1 MKNQLA
7 NLPSHLIWPVP
18 DMSIPAAIL
27 LGIIQGLTEFLPI
40 SSSGHLVLFQTLL
53 GFSEPE
59 LLFDSALHMGTLV
72 AVCLYFHSDIKKM
85 FGESWVFLTGWVKG
99 RKGIG
104 QIRDTPMAGL
114 SLAVIAGTIP
124 TGLIGIIFRS
134 TVERLFGSV
143 IFSGIMLLCTG
154 GILAVSR
161 WIPLRRA
168 RERAPGLPTA
178 LLVGT
183 AQGVAILPG
192 ISRSGATI
200 VCGMLCGLSR
210 DLAAR
215 FSFLLSIPA
224 IIGALSLQWST
235 QGLDRVGL
243 LALVVG
249 FATSAL
255 VGILA
260 LKLLMAMVKK
270 GHLFYFAPYCFLVG
284 LLILLI

>member
-1 MKNQLA
+1 
-7 NLPSHLIWPVP
+7 
-18 DMSIPAAIL
+18 MSTPAAIL

-40 SSSGHLVLFQTLL
+40 SSSGHLVLFQSLL

-72 AVCLYFHSDIKKM
+72 AVCFYFRSDLAKM
-85 FGESWVFLTGWVKG
+85 FRESWAFLMGWVKG
-99 RKGIG
+99 QKGIG
-104 QIRDTPMAGL
+104 QIRDTPMAAL
-114 SLAVIAGTIP
+114 SLAVIAGTVP
-124 TGLIGIIFRS
+124 TGVIGVIFRS
-134 TVERLFGSV
+134 SVERLFGSV
-143 IFSGIMLLCTG
+143 TFAGMMLLCTG
-154 GILAVSR
+154 GILAASR
-161 WIPLRRA
+161 WISFRRT
-168 RERAPGLPTA
+168 REHAPGLPAA

-224 IIGALSLQWST
+224 IVGALSLQWST
-235 QGLDRVGL
+235 QGLDRIGL
-243 LALVVG
+243 LALVMG
-249 FATSAL
+249 FAASAL

-260 LKLLMAMVKK
+260 LKLLMAMVRK

-284 LLILLI
+284 LLILLT

>member
-1 MKNQLA
+1 
-7 NLPSHLIWPVP
+7 
-18 DMSIPAAIL
+18 MSTSAAVL
-27 LGIIQGLTEFLPI
+27 LGIIQGLTEFLPV
-40 SSSGHLVLFQTLL
+40 SSSGHLVVFQNLL

-72 AVCLYFHSDIKKM
+72 AVCLYFRADLEQMLRESWDFFIRWVRREVGFRDIK
-85 FGESWVFLTGWVKG
+85 E
-99 RKGIG
+99 
-104 QIRDTPMAGL
+104 TPHVGL
-114 SLAVIAGTIP
+114 ALAVIVGTLP
-124 TGLIGIIFRS
+124 TAIIGVLFRS
-134 TVERLFGSV
+134 SIERLFGSV
-143 IFSGIMLLCTG
+143 SFAGVMLLCTG
-154 GILAVSR
+154 GILASSK
-161 WIPLRRA
+161 WISPRKTKSK
-168 RERAPGLPTA
+168 APGLLGA

-200 VCGMLCGLSR
+200 VCGMAWGLSR
-210 DLAAR
+210 ELAAR

-224 IIGALSLQWST
+224 IIGALTLQLST
-235 QGLDRVGL
+235 EGLEGVGL
-243 LALVVG
+243 LPLFMG

-260 LKLLMAMVKK
+260 LKLLMAMVRK

>member
-1 MKNQLA
+1 M
-7 NLPSHLIWPVP
+7 P

-27 LGIIQGLTEFLPI
+27 LGIIQGLTEFLPV
-40 SSSGHLVLFQTLL
+40 SSSGHLVFFQTML

-72 AVCLYFHSDIKKM
+72 AVCLYFRSDLEKM
-85 FGESWVFLTGWVKG
+85 FRESWAFLMGCAKG
-99 RKGIG
+99 QKAIG
-104 QIRDTPMAGL
+104 QIRNTPMAAL
-114 SLAVIAGTIP
+114 SLAVLVGTVP
-124 TGLIGIIFRS
+124 TGVIGIAFQS

-143 IFSGIMLLCTG
+143 TFAGVMLLCTG
-154 GILAVSR
+154 GILAISR
-161 WIPLRRA
+161 WISFRNT
-168 RERAPGLPTA
+168 REYPPGPPAA

-183 AQGVAILPG
+183 AQGLAILPG

-200 VCGMLCGLSR
+200 VCAMLCGLSR
-210 DLAAR
+210 ELAAR

-243 LALVVG
+243 LPLLTG

-260 LKLLMAMVKK
+260 LRLLMAMVRR